1 MEQDNT
7 SGKDEGFCFR
17 EHTADL
23 VIEGWSK
30 TKEGLFI
37 NLARGTL
44 AAMGAEF
51 EAGAESISR
60 SFTISAPD
68 PETLLVDWLTYVVT
82 SATTD
87 GLAPQ
92 RFELHFLDGG
102 ALSVEVQLSDVVITD
117 EIKAVTYHEIEI
129 QEEPCGYRGS
139 VTFDL

>member
-1 MEQDNT
+1 MEQDDT
-7 SGKDEGFCFR
+7 SGTEEGFCFR

-37 NLARGTL
+37 TLARGAL

-51 EAGAESISR
+51 ELGAESISR

-82 SATTD
+82 AATTD

-92 RFELHFLDGG
+92 RYQLQFLDGG
-102 ALSVEVQLSDVVITD
+102 ALSVEVQLSEVVIAD
-117 EIKAVTYHEIEI
+117 EIKAVTYHQIEI
-129 QEEPCGYRGS
+129 RGDTEGYRGS